1 MKRSHQKNMD
11 TTPNAK
17 SFSLSLLSHNPH
29 SNAAIKVLTDAWG
42 EYVSEVGKDDFHI
55 RADLTFRRGM
65 MVNVAASAAT
75 PSVRYY
81 KSISEDIAYQTISSF
96 MNRMNY
102 HAYKNAYKRY
112 GKKLRVLSAVEGG
125 KKDLRENTKSSDDDK
140 NLHAHILLEKPAHMS
155 FQQMHDAIVK
165 HWCVLPWCDVVNQI
179 EPLQTL
185 RGSAGYNAKSSTD
198 SIDLR
203 NTHL

>member
-1 MKRSHQKNMD
+1 MKHSHHRKLD
-11 TTPNAK
+11 TTINAK
-17 SFSLSLLSHNPH
+17 SFSLSLLTHNPH
-29 SNAAIKVLTDAWG
+29 SNAAKKVLTNAWS
-42 EYVSEVGKDDFHI
+42 EYVSEVGENDFQI

-65 MVNVAASAAT
+65 MVSVAASAAT

-81 KSISEDIAYQTISSF
+81 KSISEEIAYQTISSF

-102 HAYKNAYKRY
+102 HAYKNAYKRN
-112 GKKLRVLSAVEGG
+112 GKTLRVLSSIEGG
-125 KKDLRENTKSSDDDK
+125 KKDLRENIKSSDDDK
-140 NLHAHILLEKPAHMS
+140 NLHAHILLQQPSHLS
-155 FQQMHDAIVK
+155 FQNMHDAIVK
-165 HWCVLPWCDVVNQI
+165 HWCVLPWCDVVHQI
-179 EPLQTL
+179 EPLHNL

>member
-1 MKRSHQKNMD
+1 MRHSHDRDMGRKD
-11 TTPNAK
+11 TAK
-17 SFSLSLLSHNPH
+17 SFSLSVPSQNPI
-29 SNAAIKVLTDAWG
+29 SYAAKKVLTSSWG

-81 KSISEDIAYQTISSF
+81 KSINEEIAYQTISSF

-102 HAYKNAYKRY
+102 HAYKNAYKRN
-112 GKKLRVLSAVEGG
+112 GKKLRVLSAIEGG
-125 KKDLRENTKSSDDDK
+125 RKDLRENIKSSDDDK
-140 NLHAHILLEKPAHMS
+140 NLHAHILLEQPTHMS
-155 FQQMHDAIVK
+155 FQKMHDAIVK
-165 HWCVLPWCDVVNQI
+165 HWCVLRWCDVVHQI
-179 EPLQTL
+179 EPLRTL

>member
-75 PSVRYY
+75 QSVRYY
-81 KSISEDIAYQTISSF
+81 KSISEEIAYQTISSF

-125 KKDLRENTKSSDDDK
+125 KKDLRENTKSSDAPK
-140 NLHAHILLEKPAHMS
+140 FTPVPLNTESVWNGNNSMMSLLMASNANPLNFTWNMS
-155 FQQMHDAIVK
+155 S
-165 HWCVLPWCDVVNQI
+165 N
-179 EPLQTL
+179 
-185 RGSAGYNAKSSTD
+185 GSSFLFMLIYALSFLSFSASS
-198 SIDLR
+198 
-203 NTHL
+203 